1 MKLIRFNRDDWVS
14 MGASLVLHF
23 ALLLILAFTIVA
35 ASEETPVGFIEVEF
49 GPFAE
54 GRPVVSAPPQPVDPT
69 PKPVEADPEEDQQP
83 AIAPPED
90 VRPVDLPDQAEE
102 IIEEEVIEQPE
113 AETIA
118 PDQSQTEEE
127 IVDEITQPE
136 QETVQPLGSGSLT
149 DTDGDQSGDEGQS
162 NEAERSS
169 PFQIEGLSRA
179 PVSTPLPVYSEQV
192 NAVIK
197 VRIVVDPQGRVIR
210 RIPLLK
216 GNARL
221 EQAVMDA
228 LLRWRFNPLP
238 PNAPQENQTGQVT
251 FRFTLR

>member
-1 MKLIRFNRDDWVS
+1 MKLTRLKKDDWAS
-14 MGASLVLHF
+14 MGGSLVLHLV
-23 ALLLILAFTIVA
+23 LLLIMSLMMVA
-35 ASEETPVGFIEVEF
+35 ASEESPVGFIEVEF

-69 PKPVEADPEEDQQP
+69 PEPVEADPEEEQQP
-83 AIAPPED
+83 AVAPPED

-102 IIEEEVIEQPE
+102 ILDEEVIAQPE

-118 PDQSQTEEE
+118 PDESQTEED

-136 QETVQPLGSGSLT
+136 RETIQPLGSGSLT
-149 DTDGDQSGDEGQS
+149 DTQGDQTGDEGQS
-162 NEAERSS
+162 NEAQRSS
-169 PFQIEGLSRA
+169 PFQIEGLNRA

-192 NAVIK
+192 NALIR
-197 VRIVVDPQGRVIR
+197 VRIVVDPQGRIIQ